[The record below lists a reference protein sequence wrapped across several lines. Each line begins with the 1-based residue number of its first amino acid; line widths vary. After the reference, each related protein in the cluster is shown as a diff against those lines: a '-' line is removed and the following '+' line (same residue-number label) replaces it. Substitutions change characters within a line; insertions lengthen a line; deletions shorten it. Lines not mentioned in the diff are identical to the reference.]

1 MFYLGMLALAVGLG
15 LPIAV
20 LSAAMGQGKIGAAA
34 MEAMARQPDAAGPI
48 RTGMLIAL
56 AFVESL
62 VIYALLVFVLLQGR
76 LPAVADILAKL
87 H

>member
-20 LSAAMGQGKIGAAA
+20 LSAGVAQGRIGAAA

-62 VIYALLVFVLLQGR
+62 VIYALLIFVLLQGR
-76 LPAVADILAKL
+76 LPQVADILSKL

>member
-1 MFYLGMLALAVGLG
+1 VFYLGMLALAVGLG

-20 LSAAMGQGKIGAAA
+20 LSAAAGQGRIGAAA

-62 VIYALLVFVLLQGR
+62 VIYALVIFVLLQGR
-76 LPAVADILAKL
+76 LPQVAEILNKIK
-87 H
+87 

>member
-1 MFYLGMLALAVGLG
+1 VFYLGMLALAVGLG

-20 LSAAMGQGKIGAAA
+20 LSAGVAQGRIGAAA

-62 VIYALLVFVLLQGR
+62 VIYALLIFVLLQGR
-76 LPAVADILAKL
+76 LPQVADILSKL

>member
-1 MFYLGMLALAVGLG
+1 VGLG

-20 LSAAMGQGKIGAAA
+20 LSAAAGQGRIGAAA

-62 VIYALLVFVLLQGR
+62 VIYALVIFVLLQGR
-76 LPAVADILAKL
+76 LPQVAEILNKIK
-87 H
+87 

>member
-1 MFYLGMLALAVGLG
+1 MLALAVGLG

-20 LSAAMGQGKIGAAA
+20 LSAAAGQGRIGAAA

-62 VIYALLVFVLLQGR
+62 VIYALVIFVLLQGR
-76 LPAVADILAKL
+76 LPQVAEILNKIK
-87 H
+87 

>member
-1 MFYLGMLALAVGLG
+1 MLALAVGLG

>member
-20 LSAAMGQGKIGAAA
+20 LSAAAGQGRIGAAA

-62 VIYALLVFVLLQGR
+62 VIYALVIFVLLQGR
-76 LPAVADILAKL
+76 LPQVAEILNKIK
-87 H
+87 

>member
-1 MFYLGMLALAVGLG
+1 MLALAVGLG

-20 LSAAMGQGKIGAAA
+20 LSAGVAQGRIGAAA

-62 VIYALLVFVLLQGR
+62 VIYALLIFVLLQGR
-76 LPAVADILAKL
+76 LPQVADILSKL